1 MPSFIPLPDTPTPDL
16 TTSTLLI
23 PSISLGNIP
32 QLTIDLL
39 IHTFAFVKLGTLDD
53 LYLYPF
59 ASPQDYAT
67 TATTTTTTA
76 VSAQRGIAHAVEV
89 YHCAALRVCLVQ
101 QRSPILPGCVDNYV
115 TQTVM
120 PFVKASGFKKV
131 VVLDSLDAGV
141 FEHVHAGDIEVYSS
155 EILLSKSLESLKL
168 SNETVL
174 ENEDEKEKDQHS
186 DYVRCLLRE
195 FDLPRGEASKS
206 DAELNDVDVSVLVS
220 FVYEG
225 DNFYDGEKLAD
236 KVIDFLGVEKKAER
250 WVRPISWFGAYGD
263 KPVPNAM
270 EEGLFG

>member
-39 IHTFAFVKLGTLDD
+39 IHTFSFVKLGTLDD
-53 LYLYPF
+53 IYLYPF

-67 TATTTTTTA
+67 SVPA
-76 VSAQRGIAHAVEV
+76 RHGISHAVEV
-89 YHCAALRVCLVQ
+89 YHNAALRVCLVQ
-101 QRSPILPGCVDNYV
+101 QRSPILPGCVDSYV
-115 TQTVM
+115 TKTIV
-120 PFVKASGFKKV
+120 PFVKAGGFKSI

-141 FEHVHAGDIEVYSS
+141 FEHVRAGDIEVYSS

-174 ENEDEKEKDQHS
+174 EKEEKETDQHS